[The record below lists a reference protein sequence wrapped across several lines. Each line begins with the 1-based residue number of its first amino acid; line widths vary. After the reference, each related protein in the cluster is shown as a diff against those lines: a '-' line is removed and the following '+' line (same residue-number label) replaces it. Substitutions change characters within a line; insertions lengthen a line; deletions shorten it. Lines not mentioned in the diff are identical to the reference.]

1 MQRPSD
7 YKPGVYPPMKN
18 TKYLSDVLDTSSFIR
33 SKLNVINTSCGSGKT
48 TAAINTI
55 ASMASSPRKALYLI
69 DTSSGR
75 DRLEKNEHLT
85 RPYVFFEVYASYT
98 SFPVSEDEI
107 PDKIV
112 VATYAKFGMWVAEN
126 PAFASYFEVII
137 CDEAHNLI
145 EYCRYKSEPN
155 PTSIARDALCQ
166 AVRSGKTLVVAMT
179 ATPDALEKMRC
190 PQHTIPID
198 TSELRQ
204 YENRTVIR
212 YASLKGLIQNLPLQ
226 QIGAIFTI
234 HVKQMIELADLAAS
248 CGRKP
253 LCIWSP
259 NSKDHALSLEQQ
271 KARAYILEH
280 EEVPLEYDLLIFN
293 AAYETSIN
301 LRGHFDFMIIHNSS
315 SDTITQA
322 RGRYRN
328 DLNTLYLL
336 DKECGMVH
344 VPPAYMNRKLYTSDK
359 KALQAALDIKNDK
372 GNSYP
377 WKHVLPLMESS
388 GYAVHTGR
396 DSSKYMI
403 IESGPSFGSTNRT
416 PAFGT
421 CGAS

>member
-1 MQRPSD
+1 
-7 YKPGVYPPMKN
+7 MKN
-18 TKYLSDVLDTSSFIR
+18 TKYLSDVLDTSSFVR
-33 SKLNVINTSCGSGKT
+33 GKLNIIHAPCGSGKT

-55 ASMASSPRKALYLI
+55 AALASSPRKALYLI

-75 DRLEKNEHLT
+75 DRLANNEHLT
-85 RPYVFFEVYASYT
+85 LPYVFFEVYTSYT
-98 SFPVSEDEI
+98 SFPIPEGEI
-107 PDKIV
+107 PDKVV
-112 VATYAKFGMWVAEN
+112 VATYAKFGMWVADN

-155 PTSIARDALCQ
+155 PTSVARDALCQ
-166 AVRSGKTLVVAMT
+166 AVRSSKTLVVAMT
-179 ATPDALEKMRC
+179 ATPDALEHMKC
-190 PQHTIPID
+190 PQYTIPID

-204 YENRTVIR
+204 YENRNVVH
-212 YASLKGLIQNLPLQ
+212 YASFKGLIQNLPLQ

-234 HVKQMIELADLAAS
+234 QVKQMIELADLAAS
-248 CGRKP
+248 CGRNP

-259 NSKDHALSLEQQ
+259 NSQSHPLSLAQQ

-280 EEVPLEYDLLIFN
+280 EELPPEYDLLIFN

-301 LRGHFDFMIIHNSS
+301 LRGHFDFMIIHHSS
-315 SDTITQA
+315 ADTITQA

-328 DLNTLYLL
+328 DLDTLFLL

-344 VPPAYMNRKLYTSDK
+344 VPPAYMNRKLYAQDK

-377 WKHVLPLMESS
+377 WKHILPLMESS
-388 GYAVHTGR
+388 GYVVHTGR
-396 DSSKYMI
+396 DSSTYMI
-403 IESGPSFGSTNRT
+403 IQDGPSLGSANRSSQNRT